1 MSEYI
6 LSGPAPSRIKTVS
19 AVLHLSVFPLTI
31 SSAHGSLRGR
41 TQKQSLYLS
50 QPLAVQLDLNQ
61 LLLVDIGAV
70 FSLLLSFCSL
80 VENILIINMDRPRKA
95 KLKRKN
101 PIIWVRWEREQFF
114 LEHLFWAVL
123 LSQFCSSTQEGRGL
137 GSTAGGGLQ
146 R

>member
-1 MSEYI
+1 MLPYNV
-6 LSGPAPSRIKTVS
+6 KY
-19 AVLHLSVFPLTI
+19 LSVFPLTMC
-31 SSAHGSLRGR
+31 SAHRSLWGR
-41 TQKQSLYLS
+41 IQKWSLYLS

-61 LLLVDIGAV
+61 LLLVDTGAV

-80 VENILIINMDRPRKA
+80 VESVLIIDMDRLREA

-123 LSQFCSSTQEGRGL
+123 LSQFCSSIQEGRGL